1 MRCEVGAFVMS
12 KRRKTRAMRRGKER
26 GAAPK
31 KSPVVLV
38 RRGGEL
44 EKRRTM
50 AKKQPCFA
58 KKCST
63 FAQKFPC
70 FQRVPPIL
78 RRAVLDFAPE
88 VEHLSSDERVLS
100 FGRFVRRGVHVPYFA
115 ALLYDEWAA
124 SFAEKS
130 APSASFWR
138 GMSEKERKV
147 GCSLGWE
154 SRVATPFALTAHRE
168 GSRLGSKQPEIVC
181 RVKKRRFRAV
191 LLPR

>member
-1 MRCEVGAFVMS
+1 ME
-12 KRRKTRAMRRGKER
+12 GKGER
-26 GAAPK
+26 SGPK
-31 KSPVVLV
+31 KCPVVLV

-44 EKRRTM
+44 EKRGTM

-70 FQRVPPIL
+70 VHRVPPSL
-78 RRAVLDFAPE
+78 RRAVLDSAPE
-88 VEHLSSDERVLS
+88 VDHLSSDERVLS

-130 APSASFWR
+130 SPSASFRR

-147 GCSLGWE
+147 GCSLDRE
-154 SRVATPFALTAHRE
+154 SRVAVLFALTAHRE
-168 GSRLGSKQPEIVC
+168 GSRLGSKQPEIAC
-181 RVKKRRFRAV
+181 RVKKRCSRAV

>member
-1 MRCEVGAFVMS
+1 
-12 KRRKTRAMRRGKER
+12 
-26 GAAPK
+26 
-31 KSPVVLV
+31 
-38 RRGGEL
+38 
-44 EKRRTM
+44 M
-50 AKKQPCFA
+50 AQKQPCFA
-58 KKCST
+58 QKCST

-100 FGRFVRRGVHVPYFA
+100 FGGFVRRGVHVPYFA

-124 SFAEKS
+124 SFAEKLP
-130 APSASFWR
+130 PSASFRW

-147 GCSLGWE
+147 GCSLDRE
-154 SRVATPFALTAHRE
+154 SRVAAPFALTAHRE

-181 RVKKRRFRAV
+181 RVKKRRSRAV